1 MEAIVVGLSGVKVY
15 IVVGSVCC
23 LLFFW
28 SENSSEFSGC
38 YHESVLSPPIAQL
51 ISASHIKTAPSCIR
65 ELVNE

>member
-1 MEAIVVGLSGVKVY
+1 MKAIVVGLSGVKVY
-15 IVVGSVCC
+15 IVVGSVYR

-28 SENSSEFSGC
+28 LKNSSEFSGC